1 MPMAICEHILVESGP
16 EKGRHIQVPANGVR
30 IGRSSKNDVS
40 LNDPSLSRFH
50 CRLYFDEGGDLWI
63 SDLGSANGTLVN
75 DAPVEER
82 KLLAG
87 DLCSLGETTMR
98 VLHARSEGEGITPR
112 EGSDAPEPAINLG
125 FGRES
130 RGAGKR
136 DLRQWLLA
144 GLGCMAAISIL
155 AWVPWK
161 RLFPLFRAAPQA
173 EDVAPGPQETF
184 PLFDVFFERVEGSTA
199 NIFRYSMSLKEGLLV
214 VQVDDLAAGRH
225 VRRERKVAPEL
236 LEDLSRI
243 CEQAGF
249 FDLLSRYAGVS
260 SGVHEST
267 DLSVTSGRRTHRVLV
282 VNHVEP
288 DAVAR
293 IRGQL
298 EEFSKNEL
306 GLAALAIPPD
316 ELKRKANES
325 YLLGMKLVDE
335 REVDAGNLSRAI
347 RAFTE
352 AEWYLETIEPKPE
365 FYGDT
370 LRQRAECDRELQK
383 RYDNLWFIAERSVK
397 LRDWKEAA
405 VHLRGVCDLIP
416 DRSDDRHRNAY
427 KKLVD
432 VERRIATEKTP

>member
-1 MPMAICEHILVESGP
+1 MAIREHILVESGP
-16 EKGRHIQVPANGVR
+16 EKGRHIQVPVDGVR

-75 DAPVEER
+75 DSPAEER
-82 KLLAG
+82 KLAAG

-98 VLHARSEGEGITPR
+98 VVHARREV
-112 EGSDAPEPAINLG
+112 EGSEPEGSSGAHESTINLG

-130 RGAGKR
+130 RGTGRR
-136 DLRQWLLA
+136 DMRQWLLA
-144 GLGCMAAISIL
+144 GLGCMAVISIL
-155 AWVPWK
+155 AWTPWK
-161 RLFPLFRAAPQA
+161 KLLPLVFAKP
-173 EDVAPGPQETF
+173 EKEVIVTGPKESF
-184 PLFDVFFERVEGSTA
+184 PLFDVVFERVEGHTG
-199 NIFRYSMSLKEGLLV
+199 NIFRYSLSVKEGLLV

-225 VRRERKVAPEL
+225 VRREKKVAPEL
-236 LEDLSRI
+236 LEDLGRV

-249 FDLLSRYAGVS
+249 FDLLSDYSGVS

-267 DLSVTSGRRTHRVLV
+267 DLAVTIGRRTHRVLV

-306 GLAALAIPPD
+306 GLAALAIPPE
-316 ELKRKANES
+316 ELKKKANEA
-325 YLLGMKLVDE
+325 YLLGMKLMDE
-335 REVDAGNLSRAI
+335 REVEAGNLSRAI
-347 RAFTE
+347 RALTE

-365 FYGDT
+365 FYGDI
-370 LRQRAECDRELQK
+370 LRQRSDCASELQK

-397 LRDWKEAA
+397 LREWKEAA

-432 VERRIATEKTP
+432 VERRLATEKTP